1 MFTHTDDSA
10 TYSILLELQLAT
22 VIALS
27 RLQSYQFGYFCSC
40 NSPFQKN
47 VWLFPYTQNPNGVRI
62 TLLLASAPHWQQGF
76 YASTLFSSWNRL
88 FLLPLVHSLE
98 KHVDTWIWW
107 MSCLSKLSPDTP
119 PKMDITWR
127 LVCLSE

>member
-47 VWLFPYTQNPNGVRI
+47 VWLFPHTQNPNGVRI
-62 TLLLASAPHWQQGF
+62 TLLLASAPLCKNTQKASNQRPLSKCSCAAPTDSW
-76 YASTLFSSWNRL
+76 STLDFNDRAL
-88 FLLPLVHSLE
+88 RRQKSLS
-98 KHVDTWIWW
+98 T
-107 MSCLSKLSPDTP
+107 
-119 PKMDITWR
+119 
-127 LVCLSE
+127 